1 MKLKQAI
8 KILEEQK
15 QKILSSDHT
24 NNRQLIIETGSYVK
38 DFFGLSS
45 AEFNFVNRFDFNID
59 FNPKVSEK
67 NRKIVLE
74 NKANDFVLFLDNC
87 KRTLENKGLFK
98 EPKNNL
104 LSDKSNAALIGTI
117 FTISTIVFGI
127 GFYFGTEKINN
138 ELIRTENEF
147 TKLKDSLSS
156 TKTFD
161 STNGMT
167 NDEEKIAKPENNDD

>member
-1 MKLKQAI
+1 M
-8 KILEEQK
+8 
-15 QKILSSDHT
+15 
-24 NNRQLIIETGSYVK
+24 
-38 DFFGLSS
+38 
-45 AEFNFVNRFDFNID
+45 
-59 FNPKVSEK
+59 
-67 NRKIVLE
+67 LE

-147 TKLKDSLSS
+147 NKLKDSLFS